1 MDLDTYHTLN
11 SKGELTKEQ
20 REEGTEKKQGHLY
33 LDNLLRHNEG
43 NFL

>member
-1 MDLDTYHTLN
+1 MDLETHHTLN
-11 SKGELTKEQ
+11 SKGELTKGQ

-33 LDNLLRHNEG
+33 LDILLRYNEG